1 MLKIDPERL
10 CDKGAEGAVL
20 GSMIVDHRCIPS
32 VLEWVSAE
40 TFFEPEHKAIF
51 SAILA
56 VWRQNPGGA
65 VDGVLLRSRLEED
78 NSLSNVGG
86 LDYLRRVVESVPTA
100 ANAVYY
106 AKRVF
111 ERARFRELVRVQ
123 GQIDKL
129 IADGGQIDELIGSAQ
144 SIVMRLDCQRTARD
158 IFPMRDHASQIAI
171 EATIPSNAI
180 ATGFRGIDRLL
191 GGVRGGDM
199 VILAARPSMGKT
211 ALATAVAVNMARAGR
226 RVVFITLEMSPR
238 SLIERMIAADAGLN
252 LARIKREPTQDDKER
267 FFSAALALQKVPLTV
282 VAGASTPEA
291 IAAVVQTI
299 QQGDGVDVV
308 CVDYLGLMSAG
319 ERVGNRNEEVTNISR
334 RLKLLAQKAD
344 LAVVVLSQLNRAV
357 EARETHRPRLAD
369 LRDSGSIEQDADVV
383 LFLHR
388 EDYYRRLHDP
398 TTTEIDG
405 EVDLIVAKNRNGPV
419 GIGKLIFIEEQIR
432 FHDFAHES
440 TLR

>member
-1 MLKIDPERL
+1 MD
-10 CDKGAEGAVL
+10 
-20 GSMIVDHRCIPS
+20 S
-32 VLEWVSAE
+32 VGRWPRASSHA
-40 TFFEPEHKAIF
+40 
-51 SAILA
+51 
-56 VWRQNPGGA
+56 W
-65 VDGVLLRSRLEED
+65 
-78 NSLSNVGG
+78 
-86 LDYLRRVVESVPTA
+86 
-100 ANAVYY
+100 ANA
-106 AKRVF
+106 
-111 ERARFRELVRVQ
+111 
-123 GQIDKL
+123 I
-129 IADGGQIDELIGSAQ
+129 
-144 SIVMRLDCQRTARD
+144 
-158 IFPMRDHASQIAI
+158 
-171 EATIPSNAI
+171 
-180 ATGFRGIDRLL
+180 
-191 GGVRGGDM
+191 
-199 VILAARPSMGKT
+199 
-211 ALATAVAVNMARAGR
+211 ALATASAAQ
-226 RVVFITLEMSPR
+226 I
-238 SLIERMIAADAGLN
+238 IERMIAADAGLN

-344 LAVVVLSQLNRAV
+344 LAVGVLSQLNRAV